1 MWAGQ
6 ARRLCPKLWRGTHLA
21 VSQALML
28 VMSSGSLE
36 AEAGLH
42 FQLPPTIGR
51 RDIILLAEES
61 DERRSVGVA
70 RSIFGDDWIN
80 YRNICEF
87 VKS

>member
-1 MWAGQ
+1 M
-6 ARRLCPKLWRGTHLA
+6 
-21 VSQALML
+21 ML

-61 DERRSVGVA
+61 DERSSVGVGK
-70 RSIFGDDWIN
+70 SIFGDDWIN
-80 YRNICEF
+80 YTNYEF
-87 VKS
+87 VKSSKGLVPDM

>member
-1 MWAGQ
+1 M
-6 ARRLCPKLWRGTHLA
+6 A

-61 DERRSVGVA
+61 DERSSVGVA

-80 YRNICEF
+80 YRNKLRIRQKFEGG
-87 VKS
+87 

>member
-1 MWAGQ
+1 M
-6 ARRLCPKLWRGTHLA
+6 A

-28 VMSSGSLE
+28 AMSSGSLE

-61 DERRSVGVA
+61 DERSSVGVA

-80 YRNICEF
+80 CEF
-87 VKS
+87 VKSSRGASTGHES